1 MIRVILARNDVL
13 TLFDLRGHIT
23 LFFIDLKNNPKHDV
37 GNISSF
43 NHHELTVSYNFVA
56 VIRSTQVKSSCS
68 NVSTRL
74 KFEFSFVLL
83 DQFWPRPN
91 RFHMFKTCQKFGP
104 KIIKVSGMNPQ
115 TGNWFA
121 WTNRSVDPWSLVL
134 KIINQRS
141 YHRS

>member
-56 VIRSTQVKSSCS
+56 VIRPTQVKSSCS

-74 KFEFSFVLL
+74 KFELINFGRNLTGF
-83 DQFWPRPN
+83 
-91 RFHMFKTCQKFGP
+91 TCSRLAKNSDP
-104 KIIKVSGMNPQ
+104 K
-115 TGNWFA
+115 
-121 WTNRSVDPWSLVL
+121 
-134 KIINQRS
+134 
-141 YHRS
+141 